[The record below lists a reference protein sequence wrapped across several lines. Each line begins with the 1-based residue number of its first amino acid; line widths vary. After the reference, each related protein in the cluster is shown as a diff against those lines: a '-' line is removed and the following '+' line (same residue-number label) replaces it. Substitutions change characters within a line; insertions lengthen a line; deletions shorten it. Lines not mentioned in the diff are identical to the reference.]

1 MAASSVGQ
9 SGSGKRGAGKFLTF
23 CLGPE
28 EYGMQILKV
37 QEIIGLMPVT
47 PVPNSPIY
55 IRGVINLRGKIV
67 PVLDLRSKL
76 DMPPAE
82 PTSESCIIVVRTQ
95 SIEVGVIVDRVR
107 EVLDVPEDDVEVP
120 PDIGIDTTYL
130 LGIGKTHGRVK
141 LLLDIDRVLESANL
155 FTR

>member
-1 MAASSVGQ
+1 MSSSSVGQ
-9 SGSGKRGAGKFLTF
+9 SGGARRDAGKFLTF

-47 PVPNSPIY
+47 PVPNSPTF

-67 PVLDLRSKL
+67 PVLDLRAKL
-76 DMPPAE
+76 DMPSAE
-82 PTSESCIIVVRTQ
+82 PTNESCIIVVRSQ

-107 EVLDVPEDDVEVP
+107 EVLDVPADDIEVP

-141 LLLDIDRVLESANL
+141 LLLDIDRVLDSANL
-155 FTR
+155 FNR

>member
-76 DMPPAE
+76 DMPSAE